1 MPSEVRESSVRAGDW
16 RTLATLWNTT
26 ATGVFLAPAGA
37 QIKVRYGDGWPI
49 GRDSQ
54 RQTLDGVTEKRLN
67 VGRFSVLVA
76 RMQVRVRQDTII
88 RWTYVVEGP

>member
-1 MPSEVRESSVRAGDW
+1 MPSEVRESLVRAGDW
-16 RTLATLWNTT
+16 RTLVTLWNTT

-37 QIKVRYGDGWPI
+37 QIKVRYGNGWPV

-54 RQTLDGVTEKRLN
+54 RQTLDGVAEKRLS

-76 RMQVRVRQDTII
+76 RMQVRVRQDTVI